1 MVGDG
6 HFSRFFWVDVLAV
19 AADLRFYPPTILQ
32 ENAFHFCES
41 HNQYYTHNAHNRIIR
56 DQEQE
61 KRYPTQIFAR
71 ILR

>member
-41 HNQYYTHNAHNRIIR
+41 HNHYYTHNAHNRINR
-56 DQEQE
+56 NQEQHNGIRPRSLLE
-61 KRYPTQIFAR
+61 S
-71 ILR
+71 